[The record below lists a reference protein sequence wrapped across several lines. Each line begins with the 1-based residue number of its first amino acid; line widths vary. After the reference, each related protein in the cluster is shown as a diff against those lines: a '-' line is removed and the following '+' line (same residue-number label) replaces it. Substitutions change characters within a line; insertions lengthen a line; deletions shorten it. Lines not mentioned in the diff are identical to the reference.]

1 MWQAFLV
8 DHSLNA
14 TSLLYLAPFHL
25 TWAFPFHLPNCFNVL
40 ATIPTRQSN
49 IMLANTVADVSED
62 RGLTLWACITTFAIL
77 SFLAVFGRFSA
88 RRLKAAPLANG
99 LGKHRAVVSEAQLSQ
114 FYYLLY
120 YFQICYVV
128 APPTVKLSLL
138 FLYKRI
144 FPSRR
149 FHLVVHT
156 MALLVA
162 MWGITSTFIS
172 IFNCTPV
179 SAFWTRKGS
188 CLDFKKFGIGYAIV
202 NITTDFAVWL
212 MPMPSVWSIQLP
224 TSQKIALCLIF
235 LLGLFDCAAALTR
248 LVTSMLVLD
257 EKDVTWFYST
267 GFMWSVVEVSTSI
280 LCTCL
285 PTMRILLQHMWT
297 KRVRPSNSHD
307 ASDSRVLSGRHDKA
321 GWPLR
326 LSSGGGI
333 SYDRTHSMGHED
345 CSASNDRC
353 FEVPSSR
360 GSDFELNPVGHV

>member
-1 MWQAFLV
+1 
-8 DHSLNA
+8 
-14 TSLLYLAPFHL
+14 
-25 TWAFPFHLPNCFNVL
+25 
-40 ATIPTRQSN
+40 
-49 IMLANTVADVSED
+49 MLANTVADVSED

-88 RRLKAAPLANG
+88 RRLKAAPLAADDWFILLALIWVWALFGIFVACRQNG

-138 FLYKRI
+138 YLYKRI

-235 LLGLFDCAAALTR
+235 LLGLLGPVSDCAAALTR

-267 GFMWSVVEVSTSI
+267 GFMWSVIEVSTGI

-297 KRVRPSNSHD
+297 KRVRPSNSHE

-321 GWPLR
+321 GWPQR
-326 LSSGGGI
+326 LSSSGGI
-333 SYDRTHSMGHED
+333 SYDMSHSMGHED
-345 CSASNDRC
+345 CSALNDRC
-353 FEVPSSR
+353 FEVPSTR
-360 GSDFELNPVGHV
+360 GSDVELNPVGHV